1 MKNTNQHTRLSYS
14 IKKGF
19 LFFGILLA
27 GFSCHA
33 ATANWVIWTNF
44 PSSFGNS
51 VTVSGTTYTYATY
64 ATGYIID
71 PLNTNNSILVTYNG
85 EVNSSTASRS
95 AIWANSSTY
104 TSSTVSNLPSPNNSY
119 ITLTGYP
126 NLTNKLTFS
135 QPISNFVMAIAS
147 LGAGGAGVNA
157 SYNFD
162 SAPVLLSHGSGF
174 WGSENSPLSVS
185 GNVVSGIE
193 GNGTIQFNGTFTSL
207 SWTTPNDEYYS
218 AFTIGATS
226 VAAPIPE
233 PSAFSLLVIG
243 LGGVIALHRVRRKE
257 D

>member
-1 MKNTNQHTRLSYS
+1 MKNANQHTNSSYF
-14 IKKGF
+14 IKKSF
-19 LFFGILLA
+19 LFLGILLA
-27 GFSCHA
+27 GFSCRA

-44 PSSFGNS
+44 PSSYGNS
-51 VTVSGTTYTYATY
+51 VTVSGNTYQYATY
-64 ATGYIID
+64 AAGYIID

-104 TSSTVSNLPSPNNSY
+104 TSSTVSNLPSPDNSY

-126 NLTNKLTFS
+126 NLTNTLTFS
-135 QPISNFVMAIAS
+135 QPITNFVMAIAS
-147 LGAGGAGVNA
+147 LGAGGVGLSA

-162 SAPVLLSHGSGF
+162 SAPVLLSHGSGH
-174 WGSENSPLSVS
+174 WGSEYSPLSVS

-207 SWTTPNDEYYS
+207 SWTTPTDEYYS

-226 VAAPIPE
+226 VAAPVPE
-233 PSAFSLLVIG
+233 PSSGALLVV
-243 LGGVIALHRVRRKE
+243 GGAVLAVMRRRRI
-257 D
+257 